1 MLHTGGGSGETNSS
15 FNLIL
20 KQVFI
25 EKNWNRSN
33 VVTAGIIIYLN
44 FFVRTFII
52 TTNTTINS
60 RNSVD
65 FAGIRNQ

>member
-1 MLHTGGGSGETNSS
+1 MFFVFKYYKFYIWHNSS

-33 VVTAGIIIYLN
+33 VVTAGIIIYFN
-44 FFVRTFII
+44 FFCQDIH
-52 TTNTTINS
+52 NN
-60 RNSVD
+60 NKH
-65 FAGIRNQ
+65 NNK